1 MDILGIRIYIYICMY
16 IYTNIVCMST
26 GLGGWLLRLAAE
38 LAGPR
43 GTPRELSSVRMG
55 HKVYIFPILL
65 GGAPRPRRYE
75 SLLEDQIEDQQVQDD
90 SLRSVAYQPFL

>member
-1 MDILGIRIYIYICMY
+1 
-16 IYTNIVCMST
+16 
-26 GLGGWLLRLAAE
+26 
-38 LAGPR
+38 
-43 GTPRELSSVRMG
+43 MG

-75 SLLEDQIEDQQVQDD
+75 SLLEDQIEDQKIQDD